1 MAFSRTSQ
9 TRWMSRKLL
18 SQSENS
24 IRKEDHSSNVLQPKN
39 RWSLTKKKKK
49 RVRYFRLC
57 FPNSFQTHDELHCM
71 CISFRPLNIL
81 QRHFRKGMCVCAVS
95 SSDLFFPFWG
105 RLFKKIHMLTTCL
118 TSVLAAILFRNLS
131 VFPFL
136 RSPLRRGGY
145 HRESWWSWSA
155 VLGAPRKSRAI
166 IAPSEGNEQ
175 RQKRSFF
182 SFEMRA

>member
-1 MAFSRTSQ
+1 MDEQEALVSKWELHQERGPQLKCFAAQ
-9 TRWMSRKLL
+9 K
-18 SQSENS
+18 
-24 IRKEDHSSNVLQPKN
+24 
-39 RWSLTKKKKK
+39 SLVIDQKKKKK
-49 RVRYFRLC
+49 SPILSARLSKL
-57 FPNSFQTHDELHCM
+57 FPNTRWVTLHVY
-71 CISFRPLNIL
+71 ISFRSLNIL